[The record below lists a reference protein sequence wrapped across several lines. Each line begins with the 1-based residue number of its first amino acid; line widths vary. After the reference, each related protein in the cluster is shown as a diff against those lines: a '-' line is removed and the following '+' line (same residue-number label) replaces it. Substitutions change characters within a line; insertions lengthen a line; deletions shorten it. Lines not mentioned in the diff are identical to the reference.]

1 MVASHWANFSMLQHM
16 MTTQPMFQRRIRL
29 MIIQRIR
36 FKSLRIR
43 PQMMKIVALWAF
55 RRLIGGFSNLEA
67 ALSHAGRKKV
77 LPEYGVRLGH
87 QELQVKLTSLS
98 DSESTS
104 PFSYLFWVLC
114 VKKDSSC
121 DYIVL
126 TRQYAAV
133 QCAASRNAT
142 VVAPA
147 RRQNAPT
154 ESSSDAGGS
163 GSESSPASADAG
175 SGFKQACVQVDYFST
190 ATSFA

>member
-16 MTTQPMFQRRIRL
+16 MMTQQMFQRRIRL

-36 FKSLRIR
+36 FKSLRMR
-43 PQMMKIVALWAF
+43 PPMMKIVALRAF
-55 RRLIGGFSNLEA
+55 RRLIGVISNLEA
-67 ALSHAGRKKV
+67 ALSHAGRKKF

-104 PFSYLFWVLC
+104 PFSYLFWVLVC
-114 VKKDSSC
+114 VKKDSSSE
-121 DYIVL
+121 YFVL

-147 RRQNAPT
+147 RREDAPT
-154 ESSSDAGGS
+154 DSPSDAGGS
-163 GSESSPASADAG
+163 GSESSPADAG
-175 SGFKQACVQVDYFST
+175 SRFKQACVQVDYFST